1 MTVSR
6 TPLMTRRSTKP
17 PGGAQL
23 GVHPGEWEYSKPGS
37 VKGKM
42 RKKACSSQWEAAKGT
57 GPRRRI
63 AGQPAEHKPEGLW
76 SNPGLSM
83 PGGGGGSRREGKGPS
98 SAPRDLTIPRAVS
111 SVPAHCVQQRH
122 CSDAKLGPGRGSR
135 HPDTCPVCCTPARYP
150 QRLND
155 QQCLSSKR

>member
-1 MTVSR
+1 MT
-6 TPLMTRRSTKP
+6 PRSTKP

>member
-1 MTVSR
+1 MGRQGEFVTVSR
-6 TPLMTRRSTKP
+6 TPLMTPRSTKP

-122 CSDAKLGPGRGSR
+122 CSDANLVQGEDPGTQIPVRCAA
-135 HPDTCPVCCTPARYP
+135 HLPDTPK
-150 QRLND
+150 D
-155 QQCLSSKR
+155 